1 MNRSKVSVVM
11 STYNGDRYLEN
22 QLDSILNQKF
32 DNQKFDLK
40 IYIRDDGSKDNTQD
54 IIDKYVN
61 NYPDIVNQVDKN
73 NPNIGVKQSFFK
85 LLKLVDGDYY
95 FFSDQDDIWLPN
107 KLDKFLEVFSLHEN
121 NIPVGVYSDLWVAD
135 ANGVSIGKRM
145 KENTSIGQ
153 DKDVLPN
160 LLNRYLVTG
169 ASFAINKKTV
179 EYINE
184 VNEENFD
191 KVNMHDSFITLLIAM
206 TGSLEFID
214 EPLINYRQHENNVIG
229 VHVEPR
235 KSIMSRLMR
244 INKIRQGKK
253 RQILDFYLSSI
264 LFKDNVTDNNKKL
277 VMIIDKYVSSENYI
291 TKFKVLLPI
300 RRLLSIK
307 NPNLSL
313 LFYTFLIKF
322 SKSELKINE

>member
-179 EYINE
+179 EYVNE
-184 VNEENFD
+184 VNEEIFD
-191 KVNMHDSFITLLIAM
+191 RVNMHDSFIGLLVAM

-214 EPLINYRQHENNVIG
+214 EPLVNYRQHGNNVVGAHFKPI
-229 VHVEPR
+229 
-235 KSIMSRLMR
+235 SIVYKLLHLNKMR
-244 INKIRQGKK
+244 TSKK
-253 RQILDFYLSSI
+253 QQILNFYLAGT
-264 LFKDNVTDNNKKL
+264 LFKNNVTDKNKKL
-277 VMIIDKYVSSENYI
+277 VMIIDKYVNSKNYI
-291 TKFKVLLPI
+291 TKMKVLLPI
-300 RRLLSIK
+300 RKVLSRN

-313 LFYTFLIKF
+313 LNCTFLIKF
-322 SKSELKINE
+322 SKEELKVN

>member
-169 ASFAINKKTV
+169 ASFAINKK
-179 EYINE
+179 
-184 VNEENFD
+184 
-191 KVNMHDSFITLLIAM
+191 
-206 TGSLEFID
+206 
-214 EPLINYRQHENNVIG
+214 Q
-229 VHVEPR
+229 
-235 KSIMSRLMR
+235 
-244 INKIRQGKK
+244 
-253 RQILDFYLSSI
+253 
-264 LFKDNVTDNNKKL
+264 
-277 VMIIDKYVSSENYI
+277 
-291 TKFKVLLPI
+291 
-300 RRLLSIK
+300 
-307 NPNLSL
+307 
-313 LFYTFLIKF
+313 
-322 SKSELKINE
+322 

>member
-1 MNRSKVSVVM
+1 MKRSNVSVVM
-11 STYNGDRYLEN
+11 STYNGERYLKN
-22 QLDSILNQKF
+22 QLDSILSQEF

-73 NPNIGVKQSFFK
+73 HPNIGVKQSFFK

-179 EYINE
+179 EYVNE
-184 VNEENFD
+184 VNEEIFD
-191 KVNMHDSFITLLIAM
+191 RVNMHDSFIGLLVAM

-214 EPLINYRQHENNVIG
+214 EPLVNYRQHGNNVVGAHFKPI
-229 VHVEPR
+229 
-235 KSIMSRLMR
+235 SIVYKLLHLNKMR
-244 INKIRQGKK
+244 TSKK
-253 RQILDFYLSSI
+253 QQILNFYLAGT
-264 LFKDNVTDNNKKL
+264 LFKNNVTDKNKKL
-277 VMIIDKYVSSENYI
+277 VMIIDKYVNSKNYI
-291 TKFKVLLPI
+291 TKMKVLLPI
-300 RRLLSIK
+300 RKVLSRN

-313 LFYTFLIKF
+313 LNCTFLIKF
-322 SKSELKINE
+322 SKEELKVN

>member
-179 EYINE
+179 EYVNE
-184 VNEENFD
+184 VNEKIFD
-191 KVNMHDSFITLLIAM
+191 KVNMHDSFIGLLVAM

-214 EPLINYRQHENNVIG
+214 EPLVNYRQHGNNVVGAHFKPI
-229 VHVEPR
+229 
-235 KSIMSRLMR
+235 SIVYKLLHLNKMR
-244 INKIRQGKK
+244 TSKK
-253 RQILDFYLSSI
+253 QQILNFYLAGT
-264 LFKDNVTDNNKKL
+264 LFKNNVTDKNKKL
-277 VMIIDKYVSSENYI
+277 VMIIDKYVNSKNYI
-291 TKFKVLLPI
+291 TKMKVLLPI
-300 RRLLSIK
+300 RKVLSRN

-313 LFYTFLIKF
+313 LNCTFLIKF
-322 SKSELKINE
+322 SKEELKVN